1 MTKNRLIMG
10 AIPLV
15 YGAAMLF
22 QYAVTSEAFIA
33 QQTPTQAAGL
43 ESSAVEAHEQLSTSE
58 NQGLSRIQRTGIAS
72 FLGAALFSGLLI
84 WYSSR
89 ASSAAAKQLEEK
101 ANSITQRIQRYS
113 EELAAAAQQTASS
126 IEEIARCS
134 AEATSSLGQVLTTV
148 DRAFG
153 AAGNLGEHTE
163 SVNRLI
169 SEITSISEQT
179 NLLALNATIESARA
193 GEAGKGFSVVAN
205 EVKQLANVTHT
216 TAENVI
222 QRVRSIK
229 QSSHETVEAT
239 TEVAGLVRRTHDS
252 QSTIASAVEEQR
264 SIVSQLSQQAA
275 VLAEEAHHLAAA
287 LSADSNPSTATRAS
301 SGVVGSRSMNNDG
314 LPAESG
320 SSSIKRQPVR
330 VNRKRSLTLSSY
342 T

>member
-1 MTKNRLIMG
+1 MNNNRYIMG
-10 AIPLV
+10 AIPFV
-15 YGAAMLF
+15 YGAAMLV
-22 QYAVTSEAFIA
+22 QYMVTRAEMSSQKTLTE
-33 QQTPTQAAGL
+33 GL
-43 ESSAVEAHEQLSTSE
+43 VD
-58 NQGLSRIQRTGIAS
+58 IQRSGVAS
-72 FLGAALFSGLLI
+72 FVAASIVGSLLF

-89 ASSAAAKQLEEK
+89 ASTVSAKRLEEK
-101 ANSITQRIQRYS
+101 ANSITERIQRYS

-148 DRAFG
+148 DRAYA
-153 AAGNLGEHTE
+153 AAGDLGEHTE

-264 SIVSQLSQQAA
+264 SIVAQLSQQAA
-275 VLAEEAHHLAAA
+275 VLAEEAHHLATA
-287 LSADSNPSTATRAS
+287 LSADAHS
-301 SGVVGSRSMNNDG
+301 SSRSRSDTGTVGSRSISTTGLSATDG
-314 LPAESG
+314 G
-320 SSSIKRQPVR
+320 STPLKRQHGR
-330 VNRKRSLTLSSY
+330 VTRKRSLTLSSY